1 MYHVGTLKNKNI
13 NEKNMFFLH
22 HSLSLFVSPCLRP
35 SGSQSNAIW
44 TDKWSIFPRVDAWA
58 DVVGCLGQNPRWK
71 SNLKKKKLGELSKK
85 SRLDVLERLGDIP
98 CLNHDIEK
106 GSQENLKGGKK
117 SLTTSFRGF
126 NYPFGGLYWAPIDSI
141 LFTIALRSWRLWPS
155 YHSLFDEL
163 LRNKIS
169 TLVSFSSTPESGSFS
184 GQQKELHVVN
194 LCSHP

>member
-1 MYHVGTLKNKNI
+1 M
-13 NEKNMFFLH
+13 
-22 HSLSLFVSPCLRP
+22 
-35 SGSQSNAIW
+35 
-44 TDKWSIFPRVDAWA
+44 
-58 DVVGCLGQNPRWK
+58 
-71 SNLKKKKLGELSKK
+71 
-85 SRLDVLERLGDIP
+85 LERLGDIP

-141 LFTIALRSWRLWPS
+141 LFTIALRWRLWP
-155 YHSLFDEL
+155 YHSLFDE

-169 TLVSFSSTPESGSFS
+169 TLVSFSRFSSTPESGSFS
-184 GQQKELHVVN
+184 GQQRELVVN